1 MVKKR
6 VIFKLIFKD
15 DAFHL
20 SRNFSLQRA
29 GDTNWLFDK
38 MNFQKISDHIDELI
52 ILNAS
57 KNNSIN
63 PLPNFFKKS
72 IEELMRKTFIP
83 LTIGGGLTNLGQI
96 DECFELGADK
106 IILTSAVKTCPEL
119 IDKCSRKYGAQAVSV
134 GIDFKKIDLINKNKK
149 SCYFSY
155 INNGK
160 DKFMSLN
167 EHIKLIRK
175 FKFGELMMTSIDMD
189 GTGFGFDKDVLK
201 IFDNKIRF
209 PILLSGGA
217 GKPLHFEE
225 LIGNKKISA
234 LVTGNLY
241 NFLGSGLQTLRKK
254 IVDKGVNLRVI

>member
-1 MVKKR
+1 MVKKELYLNS
-6 VIFKLIFKD
+6 FFKD

-189 GTGFGFDKDVLK
+189 GTGFGFDKDV
-201 IFDNKIRF
+201 
-209 PILLSGGA
+209 
-217 GKPLHFEE
+217 FE
-225 LIGNKKISA
+225 
-234 LVTGNLY
+234 
-241 NFLGSGLQTLRKK
+241 NF
-254 IVDKGVNLRVI
+254 

>member
-1 MVKKR
+1 MNFLKKRDFYFVHSFTLNKIDLVKTNKEFIIGKTSHGNVDFISLILTTNLIATQFHPEKSGNSGIELLSYFYGKKR

-119 IDKCSRKYGAQAVSV
+119 IDKLFQEIRCS
-134 GIDFKKIDLINKNKK
+134 
-149 SCYFSY
+149 SCFRWY
-155 INNGK
+155 
-160 DKFMSLN
+160 
-167 EHIKLIRK
+167 
-175 FKFGELMMTSIDMD
+175 
-189 GTGFGFDKDVLK
+189 
-201 IFDNKIRF
+201 RF
-209 PILLSGGA
+209 
-217 GKPLHFEE
+217 
-225 LIGNKKISA
+225 
-234 LVTGNLY
+234 
-241 NFLGSGLQTLRKK
+241 
-254 IVDKGVNLRVI
+254 

>member
-38 MNFQKISDHIDELI
+38 MDFKKISDHIDELI
-52 ILNAS
+52 IINAS
-57 KNNSIN
+57 KNNSTN

-72 IEELMRKTFIP
+72 IKALMKKTFIP
-83 LTIGGGLTNLGQI
+83 LTIGGGLTNLEQI

-106 IILTSAVKTCPEL
+106 IILTSAVKTYPDL
-119 IDKCSRKYGAQAVSV
+119 INSCSSKYGAQAVSV
-134 GIDFKKIDLINKNKK
+134 GIDFKKIYVGNKNKE
-149 SCYFSY
+149 SYYFSY

-167 EHIKLIRK
+167 EHIKFIKR
-175 FKFGELMMTSIDMD
+175 FKFGELIMTSIDMD
-189 GTGFGFDKDVLK
+189 GTGFGFDKNVLK
-201 IFDNKIRF
+201 LLDNKIRF
-209 PILLSGGA
+209 PIVLSGGA
-217 GKPLHFEE
+217 GKPQHFEE
-225 LIGNKKISA
+225 LIKNKKISA

-241 NFLGSGLQTLRKK
+241 NFLGSGLQMLRKK